1 VRASIPRHR
10 RPAFLLLCSGLALVV
25 ALVAGTARA
34 DDPDTL
40 RGEAER
46 LRAANAALD
55 RDQAQ
60 ALLEL
65 YALESSLQRAERRAA
80 VLRERIAELEEREA
94 SARHGLDVAK
104 TSERSAQ
111 QALADRVLAL
121 YVEGQPNPLE
131 VILGASSLDELVDAI
146 DSVNRLADHDERI
159 IGQLQNA
166 RRELRVAL
174 RRLAQQETELR
185 DLAADAEAAREGLV
199 RARNEK
205 TDYIASLARQ
215 AELNSRQI
223 DSLTARAQAAE
234 QEATEIS
241 ADAAPPEPAPDA
253 ETPTEQ
259 GPAPSA
265 TDSSPEPGR
274 QVTVSATKYCLTGT
288 TATGLPVQHGVIAT
302 DPAYIPLGTR
312 LFVPGYGEGV
322 AADTGGAVKGW
333 TIDLWVASCAEAGQ
347 FGRQTLTVTIFD

>member
-1 VRASIPRHR
+1 
-10 RPAFLLLCSGLALVV
+10 VV

-46 LRAANAALD
+46 LETANADLD
-55 RDQAQ
+55 REESR

-65 YALESSLQRAERRAA
+65 YALESNLHRAEGRAA
-80 VLRERIAELEEREA
+80 SLRERIVELEQREA
-94 SARHGLDVAK
+94 SARRSLDVAK

-111 QALADRVLAL
+111 QALADRVRAL
-121 YVEGQPNPLE
+121 YVEGKPDPLE
-131 VILGASSLDELVDAI
+131 VILGASSLGELVDAI
-146 DSVNRLADHDERI
+146 DSVNRVADHDERI
-159 IGQLQNA
+159 IDQVRDA
-166 RRELRVAL
+166 RRELRAAL
-174 RRLAQQETELR
+174 RQLAEQEVELR
-185 DLAADAEAAREGLV
+185 QLAADADAARAKLA
-199 RARNEK
+199 RARDDK
-205 TDYIASLARQ
+205 ADYIASLARQ

-234 QEATEIS
+234 QEA
-241 ADAAPPEPAPDA
+241 AAIAAATPAAAEAPDA
-253 ETPTEQ
+253 EPPAEP
-259 GPAPSA
+259 GPEPSA
-265 TDSSPEPGR
+265 TDSSPEPGQ

-288 TATGLPVQHGVIAT
+288 TATGIPVQHGVIAT

-333 TIDLWVASCAEAGQ
+333 TIDLWVPSCAEANAY
-347 FGRQTLTVTIFD
+347 GRQTVTITIYG